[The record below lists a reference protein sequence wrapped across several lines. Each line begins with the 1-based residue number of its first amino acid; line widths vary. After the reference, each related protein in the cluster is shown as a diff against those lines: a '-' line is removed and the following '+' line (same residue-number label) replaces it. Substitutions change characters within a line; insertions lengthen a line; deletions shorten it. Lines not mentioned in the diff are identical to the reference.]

1 MKTLGGECHVTGDTT
16 RAVVPEHNQDAAL
29 EALRREGLRLISLVP
44 VRTTLEEYFVE
55 KLRKPEKSAGAI
67 A

>member
-1 MKTLGGECHVTGDTT
+1 
-16 RAVVPEHNQDAAL
+16 
-29 EALRREGLRLISLVP
+29 VP